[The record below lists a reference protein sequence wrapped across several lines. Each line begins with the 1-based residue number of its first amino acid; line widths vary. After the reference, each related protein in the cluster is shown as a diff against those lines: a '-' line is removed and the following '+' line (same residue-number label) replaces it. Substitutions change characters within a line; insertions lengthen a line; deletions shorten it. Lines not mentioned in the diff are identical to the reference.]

1 MDVKCKNG
9 FYDNRHL
16 EPKKPF
22 KQKMY
27 DDFEKMGYCPSCSF
41 NDGTI
46 FQLVFQHNNY
56 CPNCGQELDWD

>member
-1 MDVKCKNG
+1 MKVKCKNG

-16 EPKKPF
+16 EPKKPL
-22 KQKMY
+22 KQEMY
-27 DDFEKMGYCPSCSF
+27 DFEKMGYCPSCSF
-41 NDGTI
+41 NNGTI